1 MLMEQS
7 LQHHFLIAMPTLIDS
22 FFYRSVI
29 YICEHNEDGAMGIII
44 NRPTQIMLDE
54 LFSHLEINNASPL
67 SKSTPVL
74 FGGPVQKEQ
83 GMIIHDN
90 ARPWKST
97 KYLNDELFLT
107 TSTDIL
113 EVVNTDKGP
122 NNFLIT
128 LGYAGWDAGQLE
140 QELVDNSWLT
150 VAANREILFDTPS
163 DDRWL
168 AAGKLLGVDMNML
181 TLSMGHA

>member
-29 YICEHNEDGAMGIII
+29 YICEHNEDGAMGLII

-54 LFSHLEINNASPL
+54 LFIHLEIDNISPIIQTT
-67 SKSTPVL
+67 SVL
-74 FGGPVQKEQ
+74 FGGPAQKEQ
-83 GMIIHDN
+83 GMIIHDS
-90 ARPWKST
+90 PQQWVST
-97 KYLNDELFLT
+97 KALDDELYLT

-113 EVVNTDKGP
+113 EVVGTSAGP
-122 NNFLIT
+122 DNFLIT
-128 LGYAGWDAGQLE
+128 LGYAGWEAGQLE
-140 QELVDNSWLT
+140 QELANNSWLT
-150 VAANREILFDTPS
+150 VGASKAILFETPAE
-163 DDRWL
+163 DRWF
-168 AAGKLLGVDMNML
+168 AAGKLLGVDMNLM